1 MFRTISFAL
10 TSSFLAG
17 LAMSGCFAAQPPPQ
31 CQTVSTQDFNGNPP
45 YLAMLKQTSASA
57 ACTEGQKL
65 ASMLV
70 GVQDYIPPGGGA
82 AKLVLRPG
90 RLVDLAQGNVFKAD
104 IDAKNDCQA
113 KKNCGSCGPDG
124 GNPCLFVDDPVTRS
138 DPEDP
143 EGKKLNALGGF
154 ARAPSNGICAA
165 SEPLVASQNFEART
179 LALVDGGMA
188 TLPALPATF
197 SFSDVKVITTFEVPG
212 TAFTAKLAQTE
223 GACVAA
229 YDVVAFYPSIACEAD
244 VDCDPNTDLDAGRNT
259 GSGINP
265 DFAPKCD
272 TDLGFCVPT
281 VDVTKPG
288 LPKLP

>member
-10 TSSFLAG
+10 TASFLTG
-17 LAMSGCFAAQPPPQ
+17 LAASGCFTAQPPPQ

-45 YLAMLKQTSASA
+45 YLALLTRTSATSA
-57 ACTEGQKL
+57 CAEEQKL

-70 GVQDYIPPGGGA
+70 GVQDYIPPGAGA
-82 AKLVLRPG
+82 ARLVLRPG
-90 RLVDLAQGNVFKAD
+90 RLIDLAQGNVFSAD
-104 IDAKNDCQA
+104 IDATNNCQA
-113 KKNCGSCGPDG
+113 KKNCGTCRPDG

-138 DPEDP
+138 DPADP
-143 EGKKLNALGGF
+143 DGQKLNALGGF
-154 ARAPSNGICAA
+154 ARTPSNGICAA
-165 SEPLVASQNFEART
+165 SEPLVASQTFEARM
-179 LALVDGGMA
+179 LALVDGGTA
-188 TLPALPATF
+188 NLPALPAQF

-212 TAFTAKLAQTE
+212 TAFTAKLSQTE

-229 YDVVAFYPSIACEAD
+229 YDVVAFYPSVACEAD

-272 TDLGFCVPT
+272 TALGFCVPT

-288 LPKLP
+288 LPRLP